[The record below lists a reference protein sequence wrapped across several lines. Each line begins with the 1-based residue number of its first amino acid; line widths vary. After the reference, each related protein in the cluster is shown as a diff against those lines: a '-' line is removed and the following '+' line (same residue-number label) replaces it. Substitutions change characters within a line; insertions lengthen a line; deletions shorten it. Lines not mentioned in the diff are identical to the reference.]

1 MQSSISL
8 NQVLQNISELTV
20 DEQFYLSE
28 LLQKRLVEVRRNEI
42 ASRVQ
47 DAELNYQSGNVRSG
61 SIVDLMMLSDDD

>member
-1 MQSSISL
+1 MQPSISL
-8 NQVLQNISELTV
+8 NQVLQNISELSV

-28 LLQKRLVEVRRNEI
+28 LLQKRLVEVRRTEI

-47 DAELNYQSGNVRSG
+47 EAESNYRSGNVRSG